1 MLAIYCMS
9 STDNTLTTS
18 RIITS
23 KRHETMKRTYRND
36 MSQQQRDK
44 LSAVNKGKR
53 LSTSTKEKIS
63 KSMMK
68 YWSKLPYKPGTSGQ
82 TEPTPPDYYYDE

>member
-1 MLAIYCMS
+1 MS

-36 MSQQQRDK
+36 MSQQQREK
-44 LSAVNKGKR
+44 LSIVNKGKT

-63 KSMMK
+63 KSMIK